1 MVLTNQGPGGD
12 GQDSNDSRDFQAKM
26 EGLLFRERQAIKRQV
41 KILSKSLIILNF
53 EILSSF

>member
-26 EGLLFRERQAIKRQV
+26 EGLLLVRERQAIKRQV
-41 KILSKSLIILNF
+41 RIL
-53 EILSSF
+53 

>member
-26 EGLLFRERQAIKRQV
+26 EGLLFRERQAIQEAARKR
-41 KILSKSLIILNF
+41 LEELESKKDAKN
-53 EILSSF
+53 ERE